1 MKKTSTFLS
10 MFLGIGLI
18 ANAQSTRLAL
28 YEEFTGENCPPCAA
42 TNPGLDAMLAQ
53 PANTVNAQCIKWQV
67 AIPSAPSATWSLY
80 QTNSTE
86 INWRDNYYSISSA
99 PSGIMDGQNVTVFGA
114 SSNHPA
120 NMNSTHI
127 ANAQAVTTPFTMTIN
142 SVWDATFSNAVVTI
156 TVASSSAFTPVGA
169 FKLRLVLTEKEID
182 FATAPGTN
190 GEKHFSNVVRKSY
203 PDIQNGT
210 ALPAAW
216 VASQVQTYTI
226 NCAAPSY
233 IQNKAEM
240 MFVAFL
246 QDDGDKKVWQT
257 TRTAPVQIPNDIKL
271 NTIAIPSFSCAN
283 SLNPSIIVYNQGSTA
298 ITDMTIT
305 PTIDGVAQ
313 TPVNFTGNIA
323 SLATTTIA
331 LGTYTAAAGNHTI
344 NVNITGV
351 SGGDPNTANNV
362 KTVNSALV
370 QTYFAAP
377 LIQAFAATTFPPAN
391 WFVVNADKGPS
402 WSRVAAGNNGAG
414 SAKYDFYN
422 NGVVGDK
429 DEMYVLPSDLSTM
442 PVPMLSFDVAYAQ
455 YANENDKLQVMA
467 SVDCGANWTTI
478 FDKAGSVLKTVN
490 AQTSAFTPASSAQ
503 WRNELVSLPAAA
515 ASNPSVLVKFVA
527 TAAYGN
533 NMYIDNINIS
543 NSNVG
548 IKTNNADVFNVQL
561 YPNPSSD
568 YTNLDITSKKAA
580 KANVV
585 VYNTI
590 GQVVFEK
597 EVSLNEGFNSIN
609 INTQAFSAGV
619 YNVVLSSEIGNSV
632 KKLNVT
638 K

>member
-1 MKKTSTFLS
+1 MKKTSI
-10 MFLGIGLI
+10 FLGLLLGLGLT

-42 TNPGLDAMLAQ
+42 TNPGLDALLAQ
-53 PANTVNAQCIKWQV
+53 PANTTNAQCIKWQV

-80 QTNSTE
+80 QTNKTE
-86 INWRDNYYSISSA
+86 IDWRDNYYSISSA
-99 PSGIMDGQNVTVFGA
+99 PSGMMDGQNVTVFGA

-120 NMNSTHI
+120 NLTSVHI
-127 ANAQAVTTPFTMTIN
+127 ASAQAVTTPFSMAIN
-142 SVWDATFSNAVVTI
+142 SVWDSNFNNAVVTI
-156 TVASSSAFTPVGA
+156 TVTSSSAFTPVGA

-210 ALPAAW
+210 ALPASWTA
-216 VASQVQTYTI
+216 AQVQTYTI
-226 NCAAPSY
+226 NCAAPAY

-246 QDDGDKKVWQT
+246 QDDGNKMVWQT
-257 TRTAPVQIPNDIKL
+257 ARTAPVQIPNDIKL

-283 SLNPSIIVYNQGSTA
+283 SLNPSIVVYNQGSTA

-331 LGTYTAAAGNHTI
+331 LGSYTAGAGNHTV

-370 QTYFAAP
+370 QSYLPAP
-377 LIQAFAATTFPPAN
+377 LVQAFAATTFPPAN
-391 WFVVNADKGPS
+391 WFTINADKGPS
-402 WSRVAAGNNGAG
+402 WSRVAAGYNGAG

-429 DEMYVLPSDLSTM
+429 DEMYLTPSDLSAM
-442 PVPMLSFDVAYAQ
+442 PMPMLSFDVAYAQ
-455 YANENDKLQVMA
+455 YSNENDRLEVLV
-467 SVDCGANWTTI
+467 STDCGANWTSI
-478 FDKAGSVLKTVN
+478 FDKAGTVLKTVN
-490 AQTSAFTPASSAQ
+490 AQTSAFTPASNTQ

-533 NMYIDNINIS
+533 NLYIDNVNIA
-543 NSNVG
+543 NNITG
-548 IKTNNADVFNVQL
+548 IKTYNSDVFSVQL
-561 YPNPSSD
+561 YPNPSTD
-568 YTNLDITSKKAA
+568 YSNLDVTTKKAT
-580 KANVV
+580 KASVA
-585 VYNTI
+585 VYNSI
-590 GQVVFEK
+590 GQLVFEK
-597 EVSLNEGFNSIN
+597 EVSLNEGFNTIN
-609 INTQAFSAGV
+609 IDTKSFATGV
-619 YNVVLSSEIGNSV
+619 YNVILSSEVGNSF
-632 KKLNVT
+632 KKLTVT